1 MRQPRATSKI
11 ISNMKKFLTAI
22 ICLQCLL
29 LDAAQKN
36 PELKLSRE
44 ASVEFALKNNLD
56 LKAVKAGI
64 DAARGRA
71 SQSGRLD
78 NPVVGAEYGND
89 MLFSDEGEYSARVEI
104 SQRFP
109 LFGRLAKEKKIGN
122 LDIKLAALEYEEAR
136 RQLALQVETA
146 YIDAA
151 EKYAAAAAKRE
162 ILRASDKLAAALKDA
177 SGKAEISQLEASRAQ
192 SESAKLKIEI
202 MRDDVEAA
210 TALAR
215 LKNLLGLDSETQIK
229 LADKLS
235 EIPISPKEF
244 SPDVLESRPD
254 WLMFSLAAENAN
266 AQIALAK
273 AGRFEDIEV
282 GLFFEANTSID
293 EPVGKSREKA
303 LGLSVSV
310 PLPLNSFD
318 GTINEKLA
326 LRRQVQIRS
335 ASKEN
340 QIRSEIYV
348 YRMRARKYSKILK
361 SYKSEVENPNK
372 DIYTQ
377 YIAARKNAQADI
389 SEVFGAWQTNLQLKL
404 IRISITAEQARNSVS
419 LKYALG
425 ANKNEK

>member
-104 SQRFP
+104 SQKFP

-310 PLPLNSFD
+310 PIPINSFD
-318 GTINEKLA
+318 GTINDKLA
-326 LRRQVQIRS
+326 LRRQAQIRS

-361 SYKSEVENPNK
+361 SYKSEV
-372 DIYTQ
+372 
-377 YIAARKNAQADI
+377 
-389 SEVFGAWQTNLQLKL
+389 
-404 IRISITAEQARNSVS
+404 
-419 LKYALG
+419 
-425 ANKNEK
+425 

>member
-1 MRQPRATSKI
+1 
-11 ISNMKKFLTAI
+11 MKKFLTAI

-104 SQRFP
+104 SQKFP

-215 LKNLLGLDSETQIK
+215 
-229 LADKLS
+229 
-235 EIPISPKEF
+235 
-244 SPDVLESRPD
+244 
-254 WLMFSLAAENAN
+254 
-266 AQIALAK
+266 
-273 AGRFEDIEV
+273 
-282 GLFFEANTSID
+282 
-293 EPVGKSREKA
+293 
-303 LGLSVSV
+303 
-310 PLPLNSFD
+310 
-318 GTINEKLA
+318 
-326 LRRQVQIRS
+326 
-335 ASKEN
+335 
-340 QIRSEIYV
+340 
-348 YRMRARKYSKILK
+348 
-361 SYKSEVENPNK
+361 
-372 DIYTQ
+372 
-377 YIAARKNAQADI
+377 
-389 SEVFGAWQTNLQLKL
+389 
-404 IRISITAEQARNSVS
+404 
-419 LKYALG
+419 
-425 ANKNEK
+425 

>member
-1 MRQPRATSKI
+1 MRTRSRSHSRGSDEEDTSPDFGF
-11 ISNMKKFLTAI
+11 SASL
-22 ICLQCLL
+22 C
-29 LDAAQKN
+29 DAGERDNKVIPAKN
-36 PELKLSRE
+36 FIHQHPHAMHIFIPDLH
-44 ASVEFALKNNLD
+44 KN
-56 LKAVKAGI
+56 AAGI
-64 DAARGRA
+64 GQQIAGKDQAVAQIAQIGMDADTVSAGLLHDTLEDTDTTEEEIA
-71 SQSGRLD
+71 TIFGKE
-78 NPVVGAEYGND
+78 VGEMVQAVTKISRITDEKSIQEAETIKKMFFAMSKD
-89 MLFSDEGEYSARVEI
+89 LRV
-104 SQRFP
+104 
-109 LFGRLAKEKKIGN
+109 
-122 LDIKLAALEYEEAR
+122 
-136 RQLALQVETA
+136 
-146 YIDAA
+146 
-151 EKYAAAAAKRE
+151 
-162 ILRASDKLAAALKDA
+162 IL
-177 SGKAEISQLEASRAQ
+177 
-192 SESAKLKIEI
+192 
-202 MRDDVEAA
+202 
-210 TALAR
+210 
-215 LKNLLGLDSETQIK
+215 IK

-326 LRRQVQIRS
+326 LRRQAQIRS

-425 ANKNEK
+425 VNKNEK